1 MSRVSPQAE
10 AAAKPKS
17 RRIEVLPTLVAS
29 LFLLGSAWFARRGNG
44 FGWWA
49 AAFWGVMLL
58 GLILSPKLRSL
69 AERNLVNELE
79 ASPLGLTRRFGDKR
93 RSVKTE
99 SISWD
104 QVVKIEIVTTDEG
117 PSSEDFFFVLHGA
130 DGGGVV
136 VPQDLAVKHGLLSEL
151 QQRFAGLDNQAVI
164 EASLCVDNRR
174 FLVWKK

>member
-1 MSRVSPQAE
+1 VPPQAE

-17 RRIEVLPTLVAS
+17 RRIEVWPTVVAS
-29 LFLLGSAWFARRGNG
+29 LFLLGSAWFARRGDA

-49 AAFWGVMLL
+49 AAFWGAMLL
-58 GLILSPKLRSL
+58 GLILGPKLRSL

-79 ASPLGLTRRFGDKR
+79 ASSLGLTRRFGEK

-117 PSSEDFFFVLHGA
+117 PRSEDFFFILHGA
-130 DGGGVV
+130 DGTGVV
-136 VPQDLAVKHGLLSEL
+136 VPQELATKHGLLPEL
-151 QQRFAGLDNQAVI
+151 QQRFAGLDNKAVI
-164 EASLCVDNRR
+164 DASLCIENRR
-174 FLVWKK
+174 FLVWKKSA